1 MRWPRYR
8 SCSNDGGVYG
18 DTDTARGTT
27 PTLEEE
33 MMHQPLNDNVPSDSQ
48 VWCPFCISRSC
59 SHDIHLG
66 AIMSL
71 RKHLSWFV
79 VEITAQALCMREEA
93 QETWMT
99 DTNVFQPRCE
109 ISSEHCYRANA

>member
-1 MRWPRYR
+1 
-8 SCSNDGGVYG
+8 
-18 DTDTARGTT
+18 
-27 PTLEEE
+27 
-33 MMHQPLNDNVPSDSQ
+33 
-48 VWCPFCISRSC
+48 
-59 SHDIHLG
+59 
-66 AIMSL
+66 MSL